1 VLSVQSVDQKR
12 KESAMLL
19 KPVVRSQAQ
28 LPFRRSY
35 KPGRKSL
42 LRVGPRSKA
51 SRTLL
56 LTLNP
61 ACAPEGAWRFSE

>member
-1 VLSVQSVDQKR
+1 
-12 KESAMLL
+12 MLL

-35 KPGRKSL
+35 KPGRNTV
-42 LRVGPRSKA
+42 LRVGPRTKA
-51 SRTLL
+51 SRSLL

-61 ACAPEGAWRFSE
+61 ACVPEGALVPLNST

>member
-1 VLSVQSVDQKR
+1 
-12 KESAMLL
+12 MLL
-19 KPVVRSQAQ
+19 KPVIRSQAQ

-42 LRVGPRSKA
+42 LRVGPRTKA
-51 SRTLL
+51 SRTLP

-61 ACAPEGAWRFSE
+61 ACAPEGAWRISE